1 MTALEAAINEL
12 INCSFFTKMSRQ
24 QITDLC
30 QSGTIATSCHREVLF
45 QSGDEATHF
54 GIVLSGAYKLV
65 KQTFSGEDVIVHFAI
80 PGDVIGAFI
89 MTQAKPTY
97 PVTVVAMGSSRF
109 VKIPKA
115 TYLQQ
120 WSQAPE
126 LIFRIQNSLS
136 ERMELSQSQKAL
148 SKSSLAQKVGI
159 LLLNLKEKNTN
170 PDLWTLPLPLT
181 RKEIA
186 DCLGASVESVIRVM
200 SDWSKKGIIA
210 TTDQQISI
218 LKPEMLVEEIHRTQK
233 EF

>member
-12 INCSFFTKMSRQ
+12 INCAFFAKMTRQ

-30 QSGTIATSCHREVLF
+30 QSGTIATSGHREVLF
-45 QSGDEATHF
+45 HSGENATHF

-65 KQTFSGEDVIVHFAI
+65 KQTFGGEDVIVHFAI

-89 MTQAKPTY
+89 MTQTKPIY
-97 PVTVVAMGSSRF
+97 PVTVVAMGPSRF
-109 VKIPKA
+109 LKIPKA

-120 WSQAPE
+120 WSQTPE
-126 LIFRIQNSLS
+126 LIFRIQNALS
-136 ERMELSQSQKAL
+136 ERMALLQSHKAL
-148 SKSSLAQKVGI
+148 SKSSLAQKVGL
-159 LLLNLKEKNTN
+159 LLLNLKEKNNN

-186 DCLGASVESVIRVM
+186 DSLGASVESVIRVM

-210 TTDQQISI
+210 TTDQQISV
-218 LKPEMLVEEIHRTQK
+218 LKPEQLVEEIHKDQK
-233 EF
+233 EI